1 MRSEASGLTMPA
13 KKYFCTGLK
22 LSIEN
27 GKWVGKKSFKLEGVY
42 LFKYS
47 HWWRRM
53 SLITSI
59 WAESISQSQCM
70 TFLTWGWCNEG
81 QALSFS
87 GLWEGKLVSGR
98 VRSTLEYSYSVERH
112 VLHNNATDMWQ
123 GWLECVVLM
132 QAAGMTCDEGQRLR
146 QTGAWRVTD
155 DVSVVVTVFNTSVIL
170 AEEERTGNADREL
183 ITGYFCNQISVVK

>member
-47 HWWRRM
+47 H
-53 SLITSI
+53 
-59 WAESISQSQCM
+59 CM

-112 VLHNNATDMWQ
+112 VLRNNATDMWQ